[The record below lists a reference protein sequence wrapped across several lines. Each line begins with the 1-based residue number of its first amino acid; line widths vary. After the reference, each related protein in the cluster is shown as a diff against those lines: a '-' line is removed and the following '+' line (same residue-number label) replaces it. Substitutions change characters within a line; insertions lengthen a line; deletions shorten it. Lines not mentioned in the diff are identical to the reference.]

1 MVNMLKGTG
10 HESREKPSTARHL
23 DFARENV
30 EATSHIPLRNRDYG
44 FMKTSKAGTPFPK
57 KTVPFNPQMLTDR
70 LQSAHRSSVTSMI
83 SESKTTISSESS
95 LALLTQAP
103 LHNTEMTFEMKR
115 KLFDQGEFTITRG
128 KKTSDMFHPT
138 IEYKLPKY
146 SKRDSHQHALQEM
159 EEYCRAM
166 NIKISKG
173 FDN

>member
-1 MVNMLKGTG
+1 MLKGTG
-10 HESREKPSTARHL
+10 HESRAKPTTPKHL
-23 DFARENV
+23 DFERENV
-30 EATSHIPLRNRDYG
+30 EATSRIPLRNRDYG
-44 FMKTSKAGTPFPK
+44 FMKTGKTATPFPK
-57 KTVPFNPQMLTDR
+57 NTVPLNSQMLTDR
-70 LQSAHRSSVTSMI
+70 LQTVHRSSVSSIM
-83 SESKTTISSESS
+83 SESMSTFSSESS
-95 LALLTQAP
+95 LSLLAQAP
-103 LHNTEMTFEMKR
+103 SHNTEMTFEMKR

-128 KKTSDMFHPT
+128 KKTSDMYHPT